1 MVISKQKL
9 GFCIYSAYKKFE
21 IISLVTAMH
30 GFLLA
35 LKLMPVEPKALYAKS
50 NDHPSKSK
58 PFKPS
63 DPAKIFEIITNNLV
77 TWDCL

>member
-9 GFCIYSAYKKFE
+9 GFCVYSAYKKFE

-35 LKLMPVEPKALYAKS
+35 IKLMPVEPKELYAKS
-50 NDHPSKSK
+50 MATLPSL
-58 PFKPS
+58 
-63 DPAKIFEIITNNLV
+63 NHLNQV
-77 TWDCL
+77 TQQKYLK